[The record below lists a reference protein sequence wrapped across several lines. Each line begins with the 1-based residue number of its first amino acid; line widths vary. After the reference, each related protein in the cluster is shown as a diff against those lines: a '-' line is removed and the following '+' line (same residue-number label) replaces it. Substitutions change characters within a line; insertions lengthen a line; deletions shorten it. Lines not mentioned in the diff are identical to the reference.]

1 MDVTAAFLMLA
12 HDNLDEA
19 GQVAGALGAGDRAVA
34 VHIDA
39 RAPDAD
45 VAAFQDAAG
54 DPLMIQRRRCEWGMF
69 SLVGATLDGLEMLVA
84 SGRDFSHVMLV
95 SGADLPLRP
104 LADLDAFLAANP
116 DADIIESVELSE
128 KRWVM
133 DGLAEERFHL
143 YHPFNWRKRKGLFDA
158 NVEVQRF
165 LKVRRSLPPKIAPA
179 LGSQWWCLSRATVEG
194 ILADPQLSD
203 LKQFF
208 RWSWIPDECFF
219 QTLVR
224 RHGSQLINMSPTLAR
239 FNDQGLPFT
248 FYDDHGP
255 LLDRCDH
262 FFARKVHP
270 RAINLRKTMLARAAD
285 LSKSD
290 RFKGKAPEDEFI
302 RARRDRTHGR
312 EHLLSPARFPRLK
325 GKRQLASA
333 FPYTVIG
340 GVGGQTAEVISREL
354 SKRGDILCHARLFAS
369 GEVRFH
375 SGDPIAPGCLPAS
388 PQARDFWPDQYII
401 NLARGAAGSAA
412 AFCFAV
418 EDRHAIG
425 DYIAADPG
433 AKIIWYRGAWALDLF
448 RRAQVLDEIGMAER
462 AIAASVAE
470 RGQLAAFR
478 KAGAALTMRSAA
490 DLIDAPENCIAD
502 MLDVANARA
511 SRRDMD
517 IPDFAPPR
525 WDRAR
530 PVLRALQRA
539 GCEVEAGL
547 IAPT

>member
-1 MDVTAAFLMLA
+1 MTTAFLMLA
-12 HDNLDEA
+12 HDNLA
-19 GQVAGALGAGDRAVA
+19 VAGEVAGVLSAGGRPVA
-34 VHIDA
+34 VHLDA
-39 RAPDAD
+39 RASANG
-45 VAAFQDAAG
+45 VAAFRDAAG
-54 DPLMIQRRRCEWGMF
+54 DVAMITRRRCDWGMF
-69 SLVGATLDGLEMLVA
+69 PLVAATLDGLQALIS

-133 DGLAEERFHL
+133 DGLTEERFRL
-143 YHPFNWRKRKGLFDA
+143 YHPFNWRKRQGLFDA
-158 NVEVQRF
+158 NVEIQRF
-165 LKVRRSLPPKIAPA
+165 LKIKRRLPKKITPA
-179 LGSQWWCLSRATVEG
+179 LGAQWWCLSRATIER
-194 ILADPQLSD
+194 ILGDPQLPE
-203 LKQFF
+203 LKNFF
-208 RWSWIPDECFF
+208 RWSWIPDESFF

-224 RHGSQLINMSPTLAR
+224 RHGDSLVNMSPTLAR
-239 FNDQGLPFT
+239 FNDRGLPFT
-248 FYDDHGP
+248 FYDDHAP
-255 LLDRCDH
+255 LLDRADH
-262 FFARKVHP
+262 FFVRKIHP
-270 RAINLRKTMLARAAD
+270 RATRLRARLLAKALEPR
-285 LSKSD
+285 KSD
-290 RFKGKAPEDEFI
+290 RFHGKAPEDEFI
-302 RARRDRTHGR
+302 RARRSRTHGR
-312 EHLLSPARFPRLK
+312 EHLLSPARFPRIK
-325 GKRQLASA
+325 GGRQLASA

-354 SKRGDILCHARLFAS
+354 SKRGDILCHARLFAP

-388 PQARDFWPDQYII
+388 PQARDFWPDQFVI
-401 NLARGAAGSAA
+401 NLARGAAGGAA
-412 AFCFAV
+412 AFCLAV
-418 EDRHAIG
+418 EDRRAIG

-433 AKIIWYRGAWALDLF
+433 AKIIWYRGAWVLDLF
-448 RRAQVLDEIGMAER
+448 RRAQTLDEIGLAER

-470 RGQLAAFR
+470 RDQLAAFR

-490 DLIDAPENCIAD
+490 DLIDAPDSCIAD

-517 IPDFAPPR
+517 APDFTPPR

-539 GCEVEAGL
+539 GCEIEADL
-547 IAPT
+547 IAPA